1 VSADADLDLALERV
15 IDAARGHLRAVKAAG
30 GAVDDDAVWAAY
42 VELNNS
48 SLAYDEL
55 LEDSYGEVTPWDVAD
70 ELTVDVTAD
79 LAADTGGDA
88 ELAGEGEPV
97 ELRISVRQRR
107 DYLVPRLGA
116 LLRAGA
122 QARANTWQGVNDKRA
137 EEPVQSIGEA
147 VSELL
152 HAGGG
157 SMAGLDVPE
166 LLPQSGVVLVN
177 VVEETLG
184 PDDLAAPPHQADQL
198 FELADSPLI
207 VSLYEPGH
215 TSLEEG
221 EPATERDR
229 SGPATSDDE

>member
-1 VSADADLDLALERV
+1 VSADSDLDLALDRV
-15 IDAARGHLRAVKAAG
+15 IDAARGHLRAVKAAA

-55 LEDSYGEVTPWDVAD
+55 LEDAYGEVTPWDVAD
-70 ELTVDVTAD
+70 ELAVEITAAD
-79 LAADTGGDA
+79 LAADA
-88 ELAGEGEPV
+88 EPDNESAPE

-107 DYLVPRLGA
+107 DYVVPRVEA
-116 LLRAGA
+116 LLRAGT
-122 QARANTWQGVNDKRA
+122 QARSNTWQGVNEQRA
-137 EEPVQSIGEA
+137 GEPVQSIGEA

-166 LLPQSGVVLVN
+166 LVPQSGLVLVN

-184 PDDLAAPPHQADQL
+184 PDDLASPPHEADQL
-198 FELADSPLI
+198 FELADSPL
-207 VSLYEPGH
+207 VVALYEPMYA
-215 TSLEEG
+215 SLEEA
-221 EPATERDR
+221 ERAAERDR
-229 SGPATSDDE
+229 FGLDDE

>member
-1 VSADADLDLALERV
+1 VSADSDLDLALDRV
-15 IDAARGHLRAVKAAG
+15 IDAARGHLRAVKAAA

-55 LEDSYGEVTPWDVAD
+55 LEDAYGEVTPWDVAD
-70 ELTVDVTAD
+70 ELAVEITAAD
-79 LAADTGGDA
+79 LAADA
-88 ELAGEGEPV
+88 EPDNESAPE

-107 DYLVPRLGA
+107 DYVVPRVEA
-116 LLRAGA
+116 LLRAGT
-122 QARANTWQGVNDKRA
+122 QARSSTWQGVNEQRA
-137 EEPVQSIGEA
+137 GEPVQSIGEA

-166 LLPQSGVVLVN
+166 LVPQSGLVLVN

-184 PDDLAAPPHQADQL
+184 PDDLASPPHEADQL
-198 FELADSPLI
+198 FELADSPL
-207 VSLYEPGH
+207 VVALYEPMYA
-215 TSLEEG
+215 SLEEA
-221 EPATERDR
+221 ERAAERDR
-229 SGPATSDDE
+229 FGLDDE